1 MNYIH
6 RNFCP
11 ITNEKEFELLS
22 ESKYPVFAGCVDVTE
37 LNTDLVAN
45 QKWVIYKSGVIAL
58 KELIPLEILYKNGHD
73 AGFVGNI
80 WENHHNEFA
89 NFVLKTSPKNVLEI
103 GGGHGKLSKNCLE
116 KNQKINWT
124 IIEPNSTNKSNKV
137 KYIDGYFENYDI
149 NGDFDCIVHSH
160 LFEHIYEPNVFLKK
174 CYNILNNR
182 GGGQM
187 VFSLPN
193 MQKWLE
199 NKWTN
204 CLNFEHT
211 IFINENVIEFLLNN
225 NNFSIIDKKYFSN
238 HSIFIRAEINNNL
251 IKNKLNIDYNDNK
264 YLFLDMQ
271 NHYSNLVEKLNNII
285 RKTNKEIYLFGA
297 HLFSQYLLYNG
308 LDNKKIKNILDNNLN
323 KQGKRLYGTN
333 LIVQSPK
340 ILQNNTNSIVILCAG
355 AYNEEIQRDIQENIN
370 HKIEILKF

>member
-1 MNYIH
+1 
-6 RNFCP
+6 
-11 ITNEKEFELLS
+11 
-22 ESKYPVFAGCVDVTE
+22 
-37 LNTDLVAN
+37 
-45 QKWVIYKSGVIAL
+45 
-58 KELIPLEILYKNGHD
+58 
-73 AGFVGNI
+73 
-80 WENHHNEFA
+80 
-89 NFVLKTSPKNVLEI
+89 
-103 GGGHGKLSKNCLE
+103 
-116 KNQKINWT
+116 
-124 IIEPNSTNKSNKV
+124 
-137 KYIDGYFENYDI
+137 
-149 NGDFDCIVHSH
+149 
-160 LFEHIYEPNVFLKK
+160 
-174 CYNILNNR
+174 
-182 GGGQM
+182 M

-211 IFINENVIEFLLNN
+211 IFMNENVIEFLLNN

>member
-1 MNYIH
+1 
-6 RNFCP
+6 
-11 ITNEKEFELLS
+11 
-22 ESKYPVFAGCVDVTE
+22 
-37 LNTDLVAN
+37 
-45 QKWVIYKSGVIAL
+45 
-58 KELIPLEILYKNGHD
+58 
-73 AGFVGNI
+73 
-80 WENHHNEFA
+80 
-89 NFVLKTSPKNVLEI
+89 
-103 GGGHGKLSKNCLE
+103 
-116 KNQKINWT
+116 
-124 IIEPNSTNKSNKV
+124 
-137 KYIDGYFENYDI
+137 
-149 NGDFDCIVHSH
+149 
-160 LFEHIYEPNVFLKK
+160 
-174 CYNILNNR
+174 
-182 GGGQM
+182 M

>member
-1 MNYIH
+1 
-6 RNFCP
+6 
-11 ITNEKEFELLS
+11 
-22 ESKYPVFAGCVDVTE
+22 
-37 LNTDLVAN
+37 
-45 QKWVIYKSGVIAL
+45 
-58 KELIPLEILYKNGHD
+58 
-73 AGFVGNI
+73 
-80 WENHHNEFA
+80 
-89 NFVLKTSPKNVLEI
+89 
-103 GGGHGKLSKNCLE
+103 
-116 KNQKINWT
+116 
-124 IIEPNSTNKSNKV
+124 
-137 KYIDGYFENYDI
+137 
-149 NGDFDCIVHSH
+149 
-160 LFEHIYEPNVFLKK
+160 
-174 CYNILNNR
+174 
-182 GGGQM
+182 M

-225 NNFSIIDKKYFSN
+225 NNFSIIGKKYFSN

>member
-1 MNYIH
+1 
-6 RNFCP
+6 
-11 ITNEKEFELLS
+11 
-22 ESKYPVFAGCVDVTE
+22 
-37 LNTDLVAN
+37 
-45 QKWVIYKSGVIAL
+45 
-58 KELIPLEILYKNGHD
+58 
-73 AGFVGNI
+73 
-80 WENHHNEFA
+80 
-89 NFVLKTSPKNVLEI
+89 
-103 GGGHGKLSKNCLE
+103 
-116 KNQKINWT
+116 
-124 IIEPNSTNKSNKV
+124 
-137 KYIDGYFENYDI
+137 
-149 NGDFDCIVHSH
+149 
-160 LFEHIYEPNVFLKK
+160 
-174 CYNILNNR
+174 
-182 GGGQM
+182 M

-297 HLFSQYLLYNG
+297 HLFSQYLLYIG